1 MNILV
6 TIFIC
11 ILLLTMPIA
20 IIISFFISG
29 MTKNFYAISYGYF
42 DCRKNLLPCAT
53 FLKYDNKDYFLTLS
67 NSFVSDDCYV
77 IRIYTT
83 CCKRK
88 FYNKLLTNI
97 DIPCSEWDLLPIERQ
112 KENLTKYATQALDE
126 VKAKLQEKRIKYEY
140 EKSQRETKEF
150 WEL

>member
-1 MNILV
+1 MDILA
-6 TIFIC
+6 TIFIYVGL
-11 ILLLTMPIA
+11 ITIPTVVIA
-20 IIISFFISG
+20 SFFISG
-29 MTKNFYAISYGYF
+29 MTKNFYTISYGYI

-67 NSFVSDDCYV
+67 DSFISDNCYV

-83 CCKRK
+83 HCKRK
-88 FYNKLLTNI
+88 FYNKMLAKI
-97 DIPCSEWDLLPIERQ
+97 DIPYSKWDLLPIERQ

-126 VKAKLQEKRIKYEY
+126 VKAELQEKKIKYEY
-140 EKSQRETKEF
+140 EKSQRKKKDF